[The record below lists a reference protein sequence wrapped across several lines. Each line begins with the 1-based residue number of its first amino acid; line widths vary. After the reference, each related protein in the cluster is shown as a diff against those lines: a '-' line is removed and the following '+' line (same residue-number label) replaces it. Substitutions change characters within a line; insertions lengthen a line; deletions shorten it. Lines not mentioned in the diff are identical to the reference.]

1 MPRSSPPAQNAGGS
15 SGFARQALRDRRF
28 GAPSAYLTGAR
39 QLLTME
45 HMTGVCD
52 GLLVE
57 YGESIGECDLGDACQ
72 ALGSRDDYPAYRAA
86 HGRVIDSGQSGNQD
100 EYGGEA

>member
-1 MPRSSPPAQNAGGS
+1 
-15 SGFARQALRDRRF
+15 
-28 GAPSAYLTGAR
+28 
-39 QLLTME
+39 ME

-72 ALGSRDDYPAYRAA
+72 ARGSRDDYPSYRAA
-86 HGRVIDSGQSGNQD
+86 HGRVIDSGQSENQD

>member
-1 MPRSSPPAQNAGGS
+1 MAA
-15 SGFARQALRDRRF
+15 
-28 GAPSAYLTGAR
+28 
-39 QLLTME
+39 
-45 HMTGVCD
+45 VCD

-57 YGESIGECDLGDACQ
+57 YGKGIGECDLGDTCQ

-86 HGRVIDSGQSGNQD
+86 HGRVIESGQSENKD